1 VSRGVRGNALVK
13 VSERLTKKRLYLF
26 GVKGNV
32 CCHALVVGG
41 LGVGP
46 LVAPIE
52 LVQLR
57 IRVLKLKSQLI
68 ACADVAIHR
77 VTHLGLFVLEAI
89 GQRDASPVFFTGG
102 RVFNR
107 LYIRLPLS
115 RMGAAQRPAPT
126 RRERR
131 PSFCN

>member
-1 VSRGVRGNALVK
+1 MSRGVRGNALVK
-13 VSERLTKKRLYLF
+13 ASERHATERLYLF

-46 LVAPIE
+46 LVAPIK

>member
-1 VSRGVRGNALVK
+1 MSRGVRGNALVK
-13 VSERLTKKRLYLF
+13 ASERLPKKHLYLF

-89 GQRDASPVFFTGG
+89 GQRDASLCSSPVAGVLIGSTS
-102 RVFNR
+102 VS
-107 LYIRLPLS
+107 IRF
-115 RMGAAQRPAPT
+115 G
-126 RRERR
+126 
-131 PSFCN
+131 

>member
-1 VSRGVRGNALVK
+1 MTNICRD
-13 VSERLTKKRLYLF
+13 
-26 GVKGNV
+26 
-32 CCHALVVGG
+32 ALVVGG

-57 IRVLKLKSQLI
+57 IGVLKLKSQLI

-77 VTHLGLFVLEAI
+77 VTHLGLFEFKAVA
-89 GQRDASPVFFTGG
+89 QHDTSPMFLTSG
-102 RVFNR
+102 RVSDG

>member
-1 VSRGVRGNALVK
+1 MRFTG
-13 VSERLTKKRLYLF
+13 RLRTERLYLF

-32 CCHALVVGG
+32 CCDALVVGG

-68 ACADVAIHR
+68 ACADVAIPC
-77 VTHLGLFVLEAI
+77 VTHLGCERRRKNPINSPVWELDKIGPVFGLRGINVLEAVRFRC
-89 GQRDASPVFFTGG
+89 G
-102 RVFNR
+102 
-107 LYIRLPLS
+107 LS
-115 RMGAAQRPAPT
+115 
-126 RRERR
+126 
-131 PSFCN
+131 SDS